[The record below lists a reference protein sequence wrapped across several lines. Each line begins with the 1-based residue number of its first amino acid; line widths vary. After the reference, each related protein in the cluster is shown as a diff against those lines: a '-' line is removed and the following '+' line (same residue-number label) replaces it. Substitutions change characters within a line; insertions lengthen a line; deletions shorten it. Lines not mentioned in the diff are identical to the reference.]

1 MPTYLISKAQK
12 ENKSEDLFY
21 FFEKKSPQNRG
32 FDKDRERDDA
42 FRRNRFYFPE
52 TLLCDMAFH
61 PLEVNGIPRN

>member
-42 FRRNRFYFPE
+42 FRGIDFIFQRLYRATWRF
-52 TLLCDMAFH
+52 T
-61 PLEVNGIPRN
+61 RSK